1 MFVTLNEIGQ
11 IIIGDAV
18 RFFRQPIGRPIEI
31 AEVACFAR
39 RRLNFDEK

>member
-1 MFVTLNEIGQ
+1 MFVTLNEFSHIVT
-11 IIIGDAV
+11 GDAV
-18 RFFRQPIGRPIEI
+18 RFLRQPIGRPIEI